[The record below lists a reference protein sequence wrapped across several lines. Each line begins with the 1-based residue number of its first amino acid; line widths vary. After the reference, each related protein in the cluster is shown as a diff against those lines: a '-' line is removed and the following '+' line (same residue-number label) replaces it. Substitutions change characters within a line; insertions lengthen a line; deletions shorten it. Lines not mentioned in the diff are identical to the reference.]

1 MRLVLASTSP
11 RRHELL
17 ALLGVHFDICD
28 PGIEEQIV
36 QGADPGNQ
44 ALTFAEQKARACAE
58 RLPASLIIGS
68 DTLIA
73 VDGRVLGKPADLDAA
88 RAMLH
93 ALRGRAHD
101 VYTAL
106 ALLHERSGSLETAVE
121 QVRVWM
127 RAFSDDELALY
138 LQSGESLG
146 KAGAYSI
153 QGRGGDLVSRIDG
166 DFPAVVGL
174 PLRLLSS
181 LLERRGVHM
190 PVDVEALYRNRPY
203 PNWDRFG
210 SRAP

>member
-1 MRLVLASTSP
+1 MHLVLASTSP
-11 RRHELL
+11 RRHDLL
-17 ALLGVHFDICD
+17 ALLGVRFDICD
-28 PGIEEQIV
+28 PGMVERIGQRMDPV
-36 QGADPGNQ
+36 KQGLA
-44 ALTFAEQKARACAE
+44 FAEQKARACAE
-58 RLPASLIIGS
+58 RRPASLIIGS

-73 VDGRVLGKPADLDAA
+73 VDGRLLGKPADLDEA

-106 ALLHERSGSLETAVE
+106 VLFHTPSESLETAVE

-127 RAFSDDELALY
+127 RDFSDEELADY
-138 LQSGESLG
+138 LRSGESLG

-153 QGRGGDLVSRIDG
+153 QGRGGDLISRIEG

-174 PLRLLSS
+174 PLRLLAS
-181 LLERRGVHM
+181 LLERRGLHP
-190 PVDVEALYRNRPY
+190 PVDVEALYRTRPY

-210 SRAP
+210 SRTT